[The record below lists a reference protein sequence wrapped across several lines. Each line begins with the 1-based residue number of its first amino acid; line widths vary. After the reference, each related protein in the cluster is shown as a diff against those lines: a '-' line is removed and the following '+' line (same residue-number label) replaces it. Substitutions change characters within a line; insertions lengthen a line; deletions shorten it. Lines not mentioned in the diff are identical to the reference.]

1 MILHNTFKDEVIID
15 SDAELM
21 DASDEDEEM
30 YTTAPNSS
38 TTHAITATSK
48 PQVPLDINDRLNA
61 FKVSNKPSK
70 TLDTYK
76 TDSERG
82 LFKHK
87 LTKPVSLKNI
97 PCYRDQSDS
106 RFRIIDGQCLFYE
119 EGKKKS
125 FEVYTYD
132 YTNVDHLNI
141 SENECYEPFTDQW
154 LKLKREEYFK
164 NLRLR
169 LDDFCIECET
179 PITVQSLHQHSMKRS
194 KSLNIYLMEICL
206 QKKQYRKDWH
216 QKQY

>member
-119 EGKKKS
+119 EGKK
-125 FEVYTYD
+125 
-132 YTNVDHLNI
+132 N
-141 SENECYEPFTDQW
+141 P
-154 LKLKREEYFK
+154 LK
-164 NLRLR
+164 
-169 LDDFCIECET
+169 CIPMIIPT
-179 PITVQSLHQHSMKRS
+179 SI
-194 KSLNIYLMEICL
+194 I
-206 QKKQYRKDWH
+206 
-216 QKQY
+216 